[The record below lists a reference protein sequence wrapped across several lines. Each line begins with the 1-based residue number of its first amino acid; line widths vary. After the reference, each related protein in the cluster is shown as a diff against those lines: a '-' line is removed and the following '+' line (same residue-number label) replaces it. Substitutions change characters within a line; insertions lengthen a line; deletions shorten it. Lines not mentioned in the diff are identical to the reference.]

1 MVLDGVLKL
10 YRGYQFSLSHW
21 LIVGLFYLVSSG
33 FGHQNPVLYSA
44 YISSAVLG
52 ISLLLLNWSLN
63 QIFNKKLIAI
73 AASVIVFKWALLFY
87 IVYILVQ
94 MGFNSL
100 GLGIGFSSI
109 ALSSLIWAVLQTSE
123 MED

>member
-44 YISSAVLG
+44 YISSAVIG

-87 IVYILVQ
+87 IVYIMVHVGL
-94 MGFNSL
+94 NSL

-109 ALSSLIWAVLQTSE
+109 ALSSLIWAVLKTSE

>member
-1 MVLDGVLKL
+1 MVMDGVLKL

-21 LIVGLFYLVSSG
+21 LIVGLFYLAS
-33 FGHQNPVLYSA
+33 SA
-44 YISSAVLG
+44 YNHQHSIMYAVYLSSAVLG

-63 QIFNKKLIAI
+63 QIFSKKLIAI

-87 IVYILVQ
+87 IVYIMVQ
-94 MGFNSL
+94 VGLDPL
-100 GLGIGFSSI
+100 GLGVGFSSV
-109 ALSSLIWAVLQTSE
+109 ALSSLIWAVIKTSE

>member
-1 MVLDGVLKL
+1 MVMDGVLKL

-21 LIVGLFYLVSSG
+21 LIVGLFYLASSIYS
-33 FGHQNPVLYSA
+33 HQNPVLYST

-87 IVYILVQ
+87 IVYIMVQ
-94 MGFNSL
+94 VGMNPL
-100 GLGIGFSSI
+100 GLGIGFSSV
-109 ALSSLIWAVLQTSE
+109 ALSSLIWAVLKTSE